1 MIRRRYDE
9 FMKTLMQILKSI
21 DGKKLL
27 SAYIKVDKP
36 MIKIMDLEE
45 IDGEIYSN
53 IKMDTR
59 LLGMNFTRL
68 SFL

>member
-1 MIRRRYDE
+1 
-9 FMKTLMQILKSI
+9 MKTLMQILKSI

-45 IDGEIYSN
+45 N
-53 IKMDTR
+53 V
-59 LLGMNFTRL
+59 N
-68 SFL
+68 